1 MLTEL
6 TKMSPLGT
14 DNAAPITNNRM
25 SVQDT
30 DNAPSTTD
38 SHISIQ
44 DTGNAAP
51 TTTNPIFTTAPIENE
66 VSSYVRNDFHN
77 GTILTVGGEDVIQG
91 NDEAQKVESDAEDG
105 QLERIDRN
113 CSIIVS

>member
-1 MLTEL
+1 MLTGS

-14 DNAAPITNNRM
+14 DNAAPVTYNRM

-30 DNAPSTTD
+30 DNAASTTD

-51 TTTNPIFTTAPIENE
+51 TTTNPIFTTEPIENE

-77 GTILTVGGEDVIQG
+77 STILTGGGEDVIQG
-91 NDEAQKVESDAEDG
+91 NDEDHKVESDAEDG
-105 QLERIDRN
+105 QDDNRDN
-113 CSIIVS
+113 SYKDWN

>member
-1 MLTEL
+1 MLTGL

-14 DNAAPITNNRM
+14 DNAAPITHNRM

-30 DNAPSTTD
+30 DNAASTTD

-66 VSSYVRNDFHN
+66 VSSYVRYDFHN
-77 GTILTVGGEDVIQG
+77 GTILTGGGEDVIRG
-91 NDEAQKVESDAEDG
+91 NDEDQKVESDAEDG
-105 QLERIDRN
+105 QYDN
-113 CSIIVS
+113 CDNSYKDWN